1 MQKNQQI
8 PAMSVEE
15 IRLRL
20 LERLHSDPHVC
31 ISVQMPHS
39 RLVQS
44 VEVVIT
50 GVYPHVFCVEE
61 RVGGAV
67 RRHSFQYADLLT
79 RRVEIDGLM

>member
-1 MQKNQQI
+1 MQKNQQST
-8 PAMSVEE
+8 ALSVEE
-15 IRLRL
+15 IRMRILAQQQR
-20 LERLHSDPHVC
+20 DPCVRV
-31 ISVQMPHS
+31 SVQMPHS

-67 RRHSFQYADLLT
+67 RRHSFQYADVLT
-79 RRVEIDGLM
+79 RRVEVEGLL